1 MKKYWLSI
9 TGSLLLV
16 LILPLLSVFQ
26 LVTHSQNKPVLRH
39 GVMDLRDWNFEAD
52 GVVRLNG
59 EWEFYRNLLLG
70 PGDFQPG
77 VVNQPVA
84 STMISVPDKWNLSIS
99 ESGKSTAKGYATYR
113 MQAWIKPGEA
123 VVYGVRISNIRTA
136 SRVFLNGQEIGSS
149 GIPSDSVS
157 SGRQNNIPYMG
168 FAAVTGGKLE
178 IIVQVSNY
186 SYSSGGIIQPIV
198 IGDQVSIL
206 KHREFALFT
215 DGATLFGFLILSVFL
230 LMFSRVR
237 QGRGITLYLG
247 LFCLAAFV
255 YTLTH
260 GEKLIATALPGL
272 PYEVVLKLQLISSSL
287 VYYYLLRYVGH
298 SINYPMPQAVMSAS
312 KLITSLLIIIAVM
325 VPAYYFSFMEPMLLT
340 WGTISISFVLAVMVK
355 GTKQNPKN
363 RFLMMVSIE
372 SLSVLIVY
380 YLLSLSSLSLSYSI
394 ISYEIALFGFVQAI
408 VMTRQYKSSFLEV
421 EQLSRR
427 LVTLDG
433 LKDEFMA
440 DTSYE
445 LRKPLQSIVNIA
457 LTLTEGAGGAL
468 SPQQERQLSMI
479 ISTGKRLTSLINDMS
494 DFAKLNNGELFLKR
508 QAVDLRMVASS
519 VMEVTSLV
527 SAKKGLTFR
536 LELPEQLPALQTD
549 EQRLAQI
556 LYNLLENA
564 VNLTHKGVITLS
576 AEVKEEYIAVTV
588 ADTGQGISPE
598 RLRTIFG
605 TYDPTARAAKKT
617 YHEFGLGLGLTQK
630 LVELNGGRIEAQS
643 VPGQGSAF
651 TLTLPVLKG
660 ETAFTGQ
667 EFHELIAWET
677 ASAVEMKGKQADPF
691 MGVEC
696 CSILIVE
703 NDPVNRQVLANALH
717 LEGHTVVIAESGPEA
732 LLNMQ
737 DYSELDLVITNWVLP
752 EMPGVVFCKAIRER
766 FALSELP
773 ILVLTANNHPEDIRA
788 AFEAGANDYLSTPV
802 DLHEFRA
809 RVRTL
814 LDMRKSIRTS
824 VQTEIAFLQA
834 QIKPHFLYNAL
845 NAIISVCPDDPETA
859 TELLLELSQYLRRS
873 FDFHNR
879 GQTVLIQNELD
890 LVRSYLALE
899 KARFDERLNIV
910 FDVPQDIM
918 GLVPPLSIQPI
929 VENAVNHGLMQK
941 ESGGTVTLS
950 IRELPRQLLVAVT
963 DDGIGMSQERI
974 AAVLSEERTEGGIGL
989 RNIQRRLLKMYGT
1002 GLTVISVPGQ
1012 GTTISYTIPLANTPQ
1027 D

>member
-198 IGDQVSIL
+198 IGDQGSIL

-457 LTLTEGAGGAL
+457 LTLTEGAGGAI

-479 ISTGKRLTSLINDMS
+479 VSTGKRLTSLINDMS

-536 LELPEQLPALQTD
+536 LELPEQLPTLQTD